1 MNYLVLHGS
10 FGSPFG
16 NWFPY
21 LRSELEKRE
30 LTVYTPDMPT
40 GVGYQN
46 YDNWSKVMEAYVS
59 AGVVNENTIVFAHS
73 IAPIFICKYLVE
85 HKRTFYVEL
94 LLKGKLLEHLTLIDK
109 DANKTLEHHINK
121 LAKAEVIDEKLKE
134 ANEMEWVQAMNNIK
148 KRAEEIVLNEVI
160 YW

>member
-46 YDNWSKVMEAYVS
+46 YDNWSKVMDAYVS

-73 IAPIFICKYLVE
+73 IAPVFICKYLVE
-85 HKRTFYVEL
+85 HNLRVKRLVLVTARDTERDSSTVPHQDL
-94 LLKGKLLEHLTLIDK
+94 LRRVPRSSWAVFTCM
-109 DANKTLEHHINK
+109 
-121 LAKAEVIDEKLKE
+121 V
-134 ANEMEWVQAMNNIK
+134 
-148 KRAEEIVLNEVI
+148 RALSRGSVRQPPRRPPRRE
-160 YW
+160 